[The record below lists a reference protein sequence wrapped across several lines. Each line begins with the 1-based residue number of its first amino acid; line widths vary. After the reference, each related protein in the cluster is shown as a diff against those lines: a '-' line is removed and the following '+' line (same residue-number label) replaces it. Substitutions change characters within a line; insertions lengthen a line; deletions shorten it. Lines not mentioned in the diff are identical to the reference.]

1 MNAPIW
7 ATSYPPGVHWDAD
20 IPVSPV
26 QDVLDLAAATWPT
39 KPALDFTGRRI
50 TYAELQ
56 ALANQAA
63 AGLQK
68 LGVGPGVHVGLY
80 LPNTL
85 HYTVA
90 FFGVLKAG
98 GTVVNYSPL
107 DAEQVLYHKVDD
119 SETDILVTLD
129 LALLYP
135 QMRRLLDSTRLKTLV
150 VGDTA

>member
-1 MNAPIW
+1 M
-7 ATSYPPGVHWDAD
+7 HWDAD
-20 IPVSPV
+20 IPVGPV

-80 LPNTL
+80 LPNTP
-85 HYTVA
+85 HYTPHY
-90 FFGVLKAG
+90 
-98 GTVVNYSPL
+98 TP
-107 DAEQVLYHKVDD
+107 H
-119 SETDILVTLD
+119 
-129 LALLYP
+129 
-135 QMRRLLDSTRLKTLV
+135 
-150 VGDTA
+150 